1 VRDTATQIS
10 YTGGAELVDPR
21 MSNDYGLDTTE
32 KAMSAHIG
40 KLELDCPA
48 AIAVSSLYRAANA
61 VRNHL
66 TNTVLRE
73 HGLSWSG
80 FVVLWVVGI
89 FDGLETRHAA
99 RAAAISKGT
108 LTGVAKTL
116 EARGWL
122 RRETDPGDRR
132 LVQLSLTEAGIALME
147 ELYPAFNAAEAEVV
161 ARIAPAHRPKLTAH
175 LRTMVR
181 TVEEMGSG
189 HGHDLVI
196 RRG

>member
-1 VRDTATQIS
+1 
-10 YTGGAELVDPR
+10 
-21 MSNDYGLDTTE
+21 MSNDYGLAATE

-40 KLELDCPA
+40 KLKLDFPA
-48 AIAVSSLYRAANA
+48 ALAVSSLYRAANA

-73 HGLSWSG
+73 HDLSWTG
-80 FVVLWVVGI
+80 FVVLWVVWI

-99 RAAAISKGT
+99 QSAAISKGT

-132 LVQLSLTEAGIALME
+132 LVLLTLTDAGVALME
-147 ELYPAFNAAEAEVV
+147 ELYPRFNQAEAEVV
-161 ARIAPAHRPKLTAH
+161 ARIEAEGLPVLTGH
-175 LRTMVR
+175 LRTMVA
-181 TVEEMGSG
+181 TVEEMEWDGTG
-189 HGHDLVI
+189 PA
-196 RRG
+196 R